1 MKLREWVFGGKDFKT
16 MLDPEVYSDE
26 EISRDKHKANLMMT
40 QHEQDM
46 NKHAAAYKRLIKE
59 GAEAGELQRK
69 NLAMRARMEKQRYNQ
84 KKQLFM
90 MMSTKLAA
98 VMSLEMARE
107 MAQAKAAAKGQDGL
121 VIDTVFTAA
130 EAQQIH
136 SQVLDNM
143 TDLGVRNE
151 AMEKFVDTLNIPI
164 VSDEITDDS
173 PELSAMERV
182 AAGDRSADELDIED
196 EFDMEFDPTEMEVSD
211 IDFDEVAG

>member
-26 EISRDKHKANLMMT
+26 EISRDKHKANIMMT
-40 QHEQDM
+40 QYEQEM
-46 NKHAAAYKRLIKE
+46 NKHAASYKRLIKE

-84 KKQLFM
+84 KKQLFT

-107 MAQAKAAAKGQDGL
+107 MARAKSQDGGL

-136 SQVLDNM
+136 SQVLDSM

-151 AMEKFVDTLNIPI
+151 AMEKFVDTLNIPV
-164 VSDEITDDS
+164 VSDEVTEDSAEIT
-173 PELSAMERV
+173 AMERI
-182 AAGDRSADELDIED
+182 AAGDRDADELDIED
-196 EFDMEFDPTEMEVSD
+196 EFGVEFDPAEMDVAD
-211 IDFDEVAG
+211 VDFDEAAG